1 MQIGTEQL
9 KAQQEI
15 MAAKN
20 YYNGKIDGIWGPK
33 TIAAKQK
40 WERSGKFA
48 PAIPNNGLPLDDR
61 AKLPPGVIR
70 QASGLLTCSEIAQR
84 QKQSQSQNQNQNQN
98 QNQGKEPA
106 KVEVVQEVA
115 SAIVLKDKDK
125 KQ

>member
-9 KAQQEI
+9 KAQQAI

-20 YYNGKIDGIWGPK
+20 YYNGKIDGVWGPK

-61 AKLPPGVIR
+61 ATLPPGVIR
-70 QASGLLTCSEIAQR
+70 QASGLLTCVEVQ
-84 QKQSQSQNQNQNQN
+84 QKQNQAQSQA
-98 QNQGKEPA
+98 PA
-106 KVEVVQEVA
+106 QTQQPKTEAVKVEVVQEVQ
-115 SAIVLKDKDK
+115 SAVVVKDKDK
-125 KQ
+125 KPQ

>member
-9 KAQQEI
+9 KAQQAV

-20 YYNGKIDGIWGPK
+20 FYNGKIDGIWGPK

-61 AKLPPGVIR
+61 ATLPPGVIR
-70 QASGLLTCSEIAQR
+70 QASGLLTCAEVQ
-84 QKQSQSQNQNQNQN
+84 QKQNQAQSQA
-98 QNQGKEPA
+98 PA
-106 KVEVVQEVA
+106 QTQQPKTEAVKVEVVQEVQ
-115 SAIVLKDKDK
+115 SAVVVKDKDK
-125 KQ
+125 KPQ

>member
-20 YYNGKIDGIWGPK
+20 FYNGKIDGIWGPK

-61 AKLPPGVIR
+61 ATLPPGVIR
-70 QASGLLTCSEIAQR
+70 HASGLLTCVEVQ
-84 QKQSQSQNQNQNQN
+84 QKQNQAQSQA
-98 QNQGKEPA
+98 PA
-106 KVEVVQEVA
+106 QTQQPKTEAVKVEVVQEVQ
-115 SAIVLKDKDK
+115 SAVVVKDKDK
-125 KQ
+125 KPQ